1 MKIMLVEDE
10 KITRKTLTDILTKEK
25 YEVTSFAEGDE
36 AFKSLHNEY
45 DIIITDLRLPG
56 IGGIEI
62 LKKAKELFPDTI
74 VILITAYATVE
85 TAIAA
90 LKLGSYDYLTK
101 PFSPEQLLSILRHIE
116 ELNKV
121 KIENEDLKKRLSLL
135 EKKSI
140 VGGSEQ
146 VKTFMEVIKMVAPQD
161 HTILIEGESGTG
173 KELCARTIH
182 NLSNRR
188 EKDFIAINCAVIP
201 ENLLE
206 SELFGH
212 EKGSFTGAIKRH
224 IGYFERA
231 NGGTLLIDDVDDLPL
246 NIQVKLLRVLQEK
259 EISRVGSTENI
270 PIDVRILCATKVNLK
285 LRVDQKLFR
294 EDLYYRLN
302 IVPII
307 LPPLRDRKEDIPEL
321 LVHFLKKHNGE
332 NKIQYL
338 NEEIYKILKDYD
350 WPGNI
355 RELENI
361 TERLIALSPNDYLNI
376 SVLEPLLTNK
386 TNRDNLQNQFSDF
399 NGFDYYIQKK
409 EKEIINWALTKS
421 DFNVSNAAKLL
432 KIPRTT
438 LRSKMEKLS
447 MLQNEEKE

>member
-62 LKKAKELFPDTI
+62 LKKAKELFPNTI

-85 TAIAA
+85 TAIEA

-386 TNRDNLQNQFSDF
+386 TNHDNLQNQFSDF

>member
-62 LKKAKELFPDTI
+62 LKKAKELFPNTI

-85 TAIAA
+85 TAIEA

-270 PIDVRILCATKVNLK
+270 AIDVRILCATKVNLK

-386 TNRDNLQNQFSDF
+386 TNHDNLQNQFSDF

>member
-62 LKKAKELFPDTI
+62 LKKAKELFPNTI

-270 PIDVRILCATKVNLK
+270 AIDVRILCATKVNLK

-386 TNRDNLQNQFSDF
+386 TNHDNLQNQFSDF